1 MYPWSRLLGRR
12 KKSKETKPHTES
24 LELKRER
31 MANAAISR
39 QGNWRQRTSSIS
51 ESDRTLAKIYQVY
64 HKIDKDPPLGLRSS
78 KLGIL
83 KRHLNYLNTTYK
95 V

>member
-1 MYPWSRLLGRR
+1 MYPWSRLLRR
-12 KKSKETKPHTES
+12 RTKSKETKPRTES

-31 MANAAISR
+31 MAGAAISR

-64 HKIDKDPPLGLRSS
+64 QKIDQDPPLGLCSS
-78 KLGIL
+78 GLSIL
-83 KRHLNYLNTTYK
+83 KRHLNYLNTTYN